1 MPLSHLEK
9 ILWRSIWEGRNC
21 SELSSVKPL
30 RQSPKLEKFV
40 TFLQLRRG
48 KFHIVGWFE
57 NPRVDG
63 SIPSQATKTN
73 PSSSNVARVFYF
85 LRASFFTTPTLLPL
99 CSHAGRL
106 CLMSKS
112 PTQPRHIRRLLT
124 SLPTTQPQTIHL
136 RDGELVLYRRSRS
149 LL

>member
-57 NPRVDG
+57 NPRVG
-63 SIPSQATKTN
+63 SSILPQATR
-73 PSSSNVARVFYF
+73 SNVVGMQVSTTFYF
-85 LRASFFTTPTLLPL
+85 
-99 CSHAGRL
+99 
-106 CLMSKS
+106 
-112 PTQPRHIRRLLT
+112 
-124 SLPTTQPQTIHL
+124 
-136 RDGELVLYRRSRS
+136 
-149 LL
+149 